1 MRVGVLVTSEA
12 QHMHVAD
19 DAKLLNRVR
28 AGDAAAFEVLAQRH
42 RQAARLLAAEL
53 TATSPQADDLLA
65 ATFARVLAVTQRGAG
80 PTDAFRPYLLAAVH
94 RCWIDQN
101 SAQTAAGQDG
111 RDPGEV
117 FLAPG
122 PDAPLLAQALASLP
136 ARWIAALWHTEVE
149 ASSPAEVGAVLGLSQ
164 NGVAT
169 LRGDAK
175 DGLRQACLHL
185 HSERQAQCAP
195 VTARLGA
202 FLRDGGTGG
211 ESGLVT
217 EHLRQCDDCRA
228 VYAELADV
236 SLALRT
242 VVAPMFLGDAT
253 TAYLAAAGRGLPPA
267 APAPAAPAPAAIG
280 PAAIGPPPPRL
291 SRPQH
296 LQRRIPPRLLSLPL
310 PQPPL
315 LQSPRPSMP
324 PQLTHRPAPDPGR
337 SRPRPGSASR
347 TS

>member
-1 MRVGVLVTSEA
+1 MGVLVTSEA
-12 QHMHVAD
+12 QHMHAAD

-53 TATSPQADDLLA
+53 SATSSQADDLLA
-65 ATFARVLAVTQRGAG
+65 ATFARVLAVTQRGGG

-94 RCWIDQN
+94 RCWIDQH

-111 RDPGEV
+111 RDPGEL
-117 FLAPG
+117 FLTPG
-122 PDAPLLAQALASLP
+122 PDSPLLAQALASLP

-149 ASSPAEVGAVLGLSQ
+149 ASSPAEVSAVLGLSQ

-185 HSERQAQCAP
+185 HSERQAQCAT

-202 FLRDGGTGG
+202 FLRDAGTSG

-217 EHLRQCDDCRA
+217 EHLGRCDDCRA

-242 VVAPMFLGDAT
+242 VVAPLFLGAAT
-253 TAYLAAAGRGLPPA
+253 AAYLAAAGRGLPPA
-267 APAPAAPAPAAIG
+267 AVVPPATVPRNCPGRIPPTAVPPAAETPESAIAAAATAGDAP
-280 PAAIGPPPPRL
+280 PPPPRC
-291 SRPQH
+291 SRHRPAM
-296 LQRRIPPRLLSLPL
+296 PPRLT
-310 PQPPL
+310 Q
-315 LQSPRPSMP
+315 
-324 PQLTHRPAPDPGR
+324 TPAPGPGR
-337 SRPRPGSASR
+337 SQAQPGSAFR